1 MAEERGD
8 RSTEGEY
15 GFAGYTIYDR
25 DYEKIGKVDDLFVDE
40 NDQPEYIGVKMGFL
54 GTKSTL
60 IPIELVRINEKRKLV
75 EVVADKETVKEGP
88 TFADDQEITAEF
100 ERRVHS
106 YYRVETARTSSAER
120 GAYGAYY
127 SGASSGAG
135 DANGDEQVD
144 VQPGERLGKKHSGPE
159 LDDGERERG
168 GTSKDELRMQRVEE
182 ELRVGTRE
190 HEAGRLNVRKRVR
203 TDRERVT
210 VPKKR
215 QEVRV
220 DRVRVEEGREDSKAE
235 IGEDEVRVPVVEEEI
250 VVEKRP
256 VVKEEIRV
264 HKNVV
269 EDEDVVEEDVRR
281 EEVDVEDATHS
292 QQEGE
297 PRLEGRT
304 ESHREEDAARSN
316 QPERRPEDEQR
327 GRDETESESFIDKAK
342 RKLEGQ

>member
-1 MAEERGD
+1 LAKEGSD

-15 GFAGYTIYDR
+15 GFAGYTVYDR
-25 DYEKIGKVDDLFVDE
+25 DYEKIGKVDDLFVDKD
-40 NDQPEYIGVKMGFL
+40 DQPEYIGVKMGFL

-106 YYRVETARTSSAER
+106 YYRVETARASSAER

-127 SGASSGAG
+127 SGASGG
-135 DANGDEQVD
+135 EQVY
-144 VQPGERLGKKHSGPE
+144 VQPGERLGKRHSGAE
-159 LDDGERERG
+159 LDDGEREHG
-168 GTSKDELRMQRVEE
+168 VTSKDELRMQRVEE

-190 HEAGRLNVRKRVR
+190 REAGRVNVRKRVR

-210 VPKKR
+210 VPKRR

-220 DRVRVEEGREDSKAE
+220 DRVRVEEGREDSEAE
-235 IGEDEVRVPVVEEEI
+235 IGEDEVSVPVVEEEI

-256 VVKEEIRV
+256 VVKEELRIR
-264 HKNVV
+264 KNIV
-269 EDEDVVEEDVRR
+269 EEEQVVEEDVRK
-281 EEVDVEDATHS
+281 EQIDVD
-292 QQEGE
+292 
-297 PRLEGRT
+297 
-304 ESHREEDAARSN
+304 
-316 QPERRPEDEQR
+316 
-327 GRDETESESFIDKAK
+327 DETSRRRD
-342 RKLEGQ
+342 R